1 MQEKCL
7 LWQGVQHTILQGSSY
22 GYLCLEPGLEK
33 CWIPGI
39 SVLRH
44 FPIARHFLAVLYSKI
59 GSVSSIFLATRH
71 DHLLSCTIIWFRVA
85 FNWSS
90 PSHALFMNLTEK
102 QVRCTVFVF
111 LGLSGLVQCWGATN
125 LVSGKSETLLNMRG
139 ITGIKQQR
147 DRDLRKW
154 WDQQI
159 FPFPTVTRC
168 NLVKLARGYVRSL
181 HGPTNRFNSNFCSIV
196 QFIKFDQSICTPSIS
211 SSMKCI
217 HPFPICHSCITL
229 FLSYVSHISIKYSI
243 VHIPSF
249 PIDNLW
255 NLVNSHSQQLKHE
268 GLVFGCD

>member
-1 MQEKCL
+1 M
-7 LWQGVQHTILQGSSY
+7 IN
-22 GYLCLEPGLEK
+22 
-33 CWIPGI
+33 
-39 SVLRH
+39 
-44 FPIARHFLAVLYSKI
+44 
-59 GSVSSIFLATRH
+59 
-71 DHLLSCTIIWFRVA
+71 DHLLLCTIIWFKVA

-125 LVSGKSETLLNMRG
+125 LVSGKSEKLLNMRG

-181 HGPTNRFNSNFCSIV
+181 HGPTNRFNSNFCSIYQV
-196 QFIKFDQSICTPSIS
+196 WSKHMYAIDIQFNEMHS
-211 SSMKCI
+211 SFSHLPLM
-217 HPFPICHSCITL
+217 

-249 PIDNLW
+249 PVDVLW
-255 NLVNSHSQQLKHE
+255 NLVNSHSELR
-268 GLVFGCD
+268 LSVNY